1 MLFADRQE
9 AGEKLAASLKGYAGR
24 DVLVLAVPRGGVVV
38 ARPVATT
45 LGAELDVII
54 PRKVGAPGNPELA
67 AAAVAPDGTVIFNEQ
82 TLKVLGLK
90 KEDLA
95 RAIER
100 ELQEIRRR
108 TQVYRGEK
116 AGPRIKGRVVMVID
130 DGLATGLTVEA
141 ALVSLMRE
149 EPGELILAVPVA
161 PADTIER
168 LRPLV
173 TRVVCLAT
181 PEPFYAVG
189 QFYRRFPQVEDDEVL
204 AILAESY

>member
-1 MLFADRQE
+1 MLFGDRQE
-9 AGEKLAASLKGYAGR
+9 AGEKLAASLKEYAAR

-38 ARPVATT
+38 ARPVAAA

-67 AAAVAPDGTVIFNEQ
+67 VAAVAPDGTVIYNEGV
-82 TLKVLGLK
+82 LRALGLK
-90 KEDLA
+90 RQDL
-95 RAIER
+95 REAIAD

-108 TQVYRGEK
+108 VGAYRGKK
-116 AGPRIKGRVVMVID
+116 APPRIKDRTVVIID

-141 ALVSLMRE
+141 ALVSLKRE
-149 EPGELILAVPVA
+149 EPRELILAVPVA
-161 PADTIER
+161 PADTVDR

-181 PEPFYAVG
+181 PDPFYAVG
-189 QFYRRFPQVEDDEVL
+189 QFYRQFPQVEDGEVV
-204 AILAESY
+204 AILTAPY